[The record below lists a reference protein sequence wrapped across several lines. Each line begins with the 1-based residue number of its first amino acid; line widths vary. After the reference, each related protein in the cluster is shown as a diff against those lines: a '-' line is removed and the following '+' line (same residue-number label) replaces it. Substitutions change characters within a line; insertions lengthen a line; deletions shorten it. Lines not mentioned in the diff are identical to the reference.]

1 MSKKLL
7 ALIFAALLFSFASCG
22 SPEDSSSEESSSE
35 SVSESA
41 SESVESGKAIYKIRF
56 VDENGANVVGV
67 EAQICDKSSE
77 VCRNLTDSDGD
88 SVYTFEI
95 RGVAISLDAKD
106 TYYVQL
112 NVIPAG

>member
-41 SESVESGKAIYKIRF
+41 SESASESLSENTVASESESND
-56 VDENGANVVGV
+56 DE
-67 EAQICDKSSE
+67 EI
-77 VCRNLTDSDGD
+77 
-88 SVYTFEI
+88 VYPDEEFGGEL
-95 RGVAISLDAKD
+95 S
-106 TYYVQL
+106 
-112 NVIPAG
+112 

>member
-41 SESVESGKAIYKIRF
+41 SESEQKSQSVS
-56 VDENGANVVGV
+56 DED
-67 EAQICDKSSE
+67 E
-77 VCRNLTDSDGD
+77 
-88 SVYTFEI
+88 EI
-95 RGVAISLDAKD
+95 VSPDEEFGGELS
-106 TYYVQL
+106 
-112 NVIPAG
+112 